1 WSIPPIS
8 GTLIERPPA
17 RSLTEA
23 MSDQHPPRMGQRI
36 AELRKIHGATQQ
48 ALALR
53 ANVSYSIL
61 RKVEC
66 GERAASPSFIAAIAR
81 ALTVSVIDITEQPYG
96 AHNAHPTSEQTG
108 VPALRQ
114 ALVEGDD
121 PELDTSLRPLDD
133 LRAAMAE
140 INEVFRKGKYAE
152 VVRSLPDLLR
162 HLHATANA
170 CRVDARPGVHEMLS
184 AAYRYAT
191 VALYR
196 LGHLDLAHLTDERA
210 RTAAARGDDPLRA
223 AVAEYNHSLILMF
236 DGAYPAALRSIER
249 ADAIVDLAPASPAVP
264 AVRGSLH
271 LRASIIAA
279 RATNTDLATEH
290 LIAARSL
297 AVAGHDEADFYSTNF
312 GPVNVSI
319 HEVAVPIELADGT
332 TAVTRA
338 AKLIL
343 PAHIAPSRAGHH
355 WIDLSRAWLLH
366 GDRARALNS
375 LQHARRIAPQLTR
388 YHPQVHE
395 TVHVL
400 AARDARSTASLRHF
414 AAWCGIRT

>member
-1 WSIPPIS
+1 
-8 GTLIERPPA
+8 
-17 RSLTEA
+17 
-23 MSDQHPPRMGQRI
+23 MSDQYPPRFGLRI
-36 AELRKIHGATQQ
+36 AELRKIHGITQQ

-53 ANVSYSIL
+53 ATVSYSLL
-61 RKVEC
+61 RKVER
-66 GERAASPSFIAAIAR
+66 GERPASPSFIAAIAR
-81 ALTVSVIDITEQPYG
+81 ALGVSVIDITEQPYG
-96 AHNAHPTSEQTG
+96 TRNASPTSEQAG

-140 INEVFRKGKYAE
+140 INEVFRKGKYAQ

-170 CRVDARPGVHEMLS
+170 CPVDARPSVHEMLS

-196 LGHLDLAHLTDERA
+196 LGHLDLSHLADERA
-210 RTAAARGDDPLRA
+210 RAAAARGDDPLRA

-236 DGAYPAALRSIER
+236 DGSYPAALRSIDR
-249 ADAIVDLAPASPAVP
+249 AGAIVDLAPASPAVP

-271 LRASIIAA
+271 LRAAIIAA
-279 RATNTDLATEH
+279 RATNSDLATEH

-297 AVAGHDEADFYSTNF
+297 AVDRHDEADSYSTNF

-338 AKLIL
+338 AKLTL
-343 PAHIAPSRAGHH
+343 PAHIAPTRAGHY
-355 WIDLSRAWLLH
+355 WVDLSRAWLLH
-366 GDRARALNS
+366 GDRRRS
-375 LQHARRIAPQLTR
+375 LESLEIARRIAPQLTR

-395 TVHVL
+395 TVHIL
-400 AARDARSTASLRHF
+400 ATHDTRSTASLRHF